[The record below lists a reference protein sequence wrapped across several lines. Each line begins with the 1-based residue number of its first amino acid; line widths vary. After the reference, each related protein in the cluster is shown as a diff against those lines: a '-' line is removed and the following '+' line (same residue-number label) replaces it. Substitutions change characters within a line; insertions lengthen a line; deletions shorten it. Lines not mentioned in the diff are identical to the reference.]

1 MKPTNLSRRQ
11 VLRRL
16 GALGAGTAA
25 APWLMNLAAM
35 APARAA
41 AGGGYKALV
50 CVFMY
55 GGNDAYNTVLAT
67 DTDSWAKYLA
77 ARNGSDD
84 PLALPPVGALP
95 QKGGAFNATLGGVLP
110 FTPRTAQAG
119 RTFALNPLLS
129 PVRDMF
135 NAGRLGIISNVG
147 PLVQPT
153 TKDQYLANSV
163 ALPPKLFSHNDQQ
176 AVWQSGAAEG
186 ASMGWGGLMADRL
199 MSGNSNPIFTSVTT
213 GSAAVWLVGN
223 SARRY
228 SLGLNGAIH
237 IGAADDAL
245 FTSQVAQQQLTNIM
259 RSTRGSQYFEQDHAA
274 IVGRSIDAEAILTP
288 AMPPADG
295 GPWGTAGLGANQLDP
310 LLCYRAPSSGL
321 VGLNPITQQMQPI
334 LRMISAHSALGM
346 GRQIFFIGVP
356 GCDTHDAQ
364 NTRHADIMAQLAQ
377 ALSYWDST
385 TRAMGADQNVT
396 LFTAS
401 DFGRAFASN
410 GDGTDHGWG
419 GHHFVL
425 GGCVNG
431 GDIYGTFPQYGVS
444 DGNGGFASPDQI
456 NDGQLLPSTA
466 VVQYAAT
473 LGQWMGLSTADAKAV
488 LPNLANW
495 DSSKWDLGFMK
506 AA

>member
-1 MKPTNLSRRQ
+1 MKTTSLSRRQ

-16 GALGAGTAA
+16 GALGAGSAA

-55 GGNDAYNTVLAT
+55 GGNDAFNTVLPT
-67 DTDSWAKYLA
+67 DTDSWAKYIA
-77 ARNGSDD
+77 ARNGGDD
-84 PLALPPVGALP
+84 PIALAPVGSQA
-95 QKGGAFNATLGGVLP
+95 QRGGAFNGTLGGVLP
-110 FTPRTAQAG
+110 FTPRTAQSG
-119 RTFALNPLLS
+119 RTFALNPLLA
-129 PVRDMF
+129 PVRDLF
-135 NAGRLGIISNVG
+135 NAGRLGIVANVG

-153 TKDQYLANSV
+153 TKEQYLANAV
-163 ALPPKLFSHNDQQ
+163 PLPPKLFSHNDQQ
-176 AVWQSGAAEG
+176 SVWQSGSAEG
-186 ASMGWGGLMADRL
+186 SSIGWGGAMADRL
-199 MSGNSNPIFTSVTT
+199 MSANTNPIFTSVTT

-237 IGAADDAL
+237 IGAVDDAL
-245 FTSQVAQQQLTNIM
+245 FTSPVAQAQLEKIM
-259 RSTRGSQYFEQDHAA
+259 SSTRGTQYFEQDHAA
-274 IVGRSIDAEAILTP
+274 IVGRSMEAEGKLTP
-288 AMPPADG
+288 AMPGSGD

-321 VGLNPITQQMQPI
+321 VGMNPITQQMQPI
-334 LRMISAHSALGM
+334 LRMISAHAALGM

-364 NTRHADIMAQLAQ
+364 NTRHADLMAQLAQ
-377 ALSYWDST
+377 ALSYWDTT

-425 GGCVNG
+425 GGGVNG
-431 GDIYGTFPQYGVS
+431 GDIYGDFPLYGVS
-444 DGNGGFASPDQI
+444 DGNNGFASPHQVA
-456 NDGQLLPSTA
+456 DGSLLPSIS
-466 VVQYAAT
+466 VDQYAAT
-473 LGQWMGLSTADAKAV
+473 LGQWMGLTPSDARSV

-495 DSSKWDLGFMK
+495 EPSKWDLGFMK
-506 AA
+506 AV